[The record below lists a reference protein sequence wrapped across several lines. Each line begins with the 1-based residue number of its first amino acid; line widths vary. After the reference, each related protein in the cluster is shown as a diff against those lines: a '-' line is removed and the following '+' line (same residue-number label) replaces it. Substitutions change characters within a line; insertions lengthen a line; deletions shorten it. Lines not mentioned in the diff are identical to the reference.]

1 MIALHEHREV
11 KVYHAEAVYV
21 LPGPVPLIVTHS
33 WCSSRPRKDNLS
45 LFWISIFFFHLSQN
59 LWKRGKMRNILFA
72 SVTFG
77 DFKKFLKETIVDII
91 SVYCLFC
98 NVKLIITKKKWN
110 SYHYENHHKYGLSF
124 TFWPGAWTFLYDIWC
139 LTWCNIPQE
148 CCNIWIHWNF
158 YTL

>member
-1 MIALHEHREV
+1 MNIEKLRCIMQKQCTFSQDRSRSLWHING
-11 KVYHAEAVYV
+11 V
-21 LPGPVPLIVTHS
+21 LQGHGKIICRFSGYP
-33 WCSSRPRKDNLS
+33 
-45 LFWISIFFFHLSQN
+45 FFFPLSQN
-59 LWKRGKMRNILFA
+59 LWKRGKMSNILFA

-98 NVKLIITKKKWN
+98 DVKLIITKKKWN
-110 SYHYENHHKYGLSF
+110 SYHYENNHKYGLSF
-124 TFWPGAWTFLYDIWC
+124 TFWPGARTFLYDIWC

-148 CCNIWIHWNF
+148 CCNIWIHWNL

>member
-1 MIALHEHREV
+1 MNIEKLRCIMQKQCTFSQDQSRSLWHIND
-11 KVYHAEAVYV
+11 V
-21 LPGPVPLIVTHS
+21 LQGHGKIICCFFGYP
-33 WCSSRPRKDNLS
+33 
-45 LFWISIFFFHLSQN
+45 FFFFTCHKICEN
-59 LWKRGKMRNILFA
+59 GVKC
-72 SVTFG
+72 VTFYLHQLHLG
-77 DFKKFLKETIVDII
+77 ILKSFLKETNVDII

-98 NVKLIITKKKWN
+98 DVKLIITKKKWN
-110 SYHYENHHKYGLSF
+110 SYHYENNHKYGLSF